1 MSRRLLFVV
10 NIPRFFISHRLPLA
24 LAAKEAGYDVHIATA
39 NDDLQNL
46 SLVREAGLNLHPI
59 PLVQHG
65 RRPID
70 ELRTMLAL
78 IRLYR
83 RLRPDIL
90 HHITIKPLV
99 YGGIAARLT
108 RRRAVIAAMSGLGR
122 AFRDD
127 AGGTLRPGLSLRL
140 ALRLALPRRTTHLL
154 FQNENDLG
162 VFRDLGLTDAD
173 RATLVRG
180 SGVDLQRFQHASEPA
195 PAEGGPVILYAGRL
209 MWQKGLG
216 TFVEVA
222 ERLSDVACFH
232 VAGYS
237 ESSSPDAVPVDR
249 LESWAEEGRIVW
261 LGARDDMPEVIGAA
275 HIVVLPTVY
284 GEGVPRILIEAAA
297 CGRAIVTSDA
307 PGCRDI
313 CRDEINGLL
322 VAPGDPDG
330 LERAIRRL
338 IADPEL
344 RQRMGAAGRRIAEDE
359 FSLGRVVSETLA
371 LYERVLPSRQA

>member
-1 MSRRLLFVV
+1 MSARLLFVV
-10 NIPRFFISHRLPLA
+10 NIPRFFLSHRLPLA
-24 LAAKEAGYDVHIATA
+24 LAAKEAGYDVHVATSDGDA
-39 NDDLQNL
+39 ENL
-46 SLVREAGLNLHPI
+46 ARIREAGLSLHPI

-65 RRPID
+65 RRPTD
-70 ELRTMLAL
+70 ELRTFVAL
-78 IRLYR
+78 VRLYR

-90 HHITIKPLV
+90 HHVTIKPLL
-99 YGGIAARLT
+99 YGGIAARLAG
-108 RRRAVIAAMSGLGR
+108 RRAVIAAMSGLGR

-127 AGGTLRPGLSLRL
+127 AGRTRRPGLAFRT
-140 ALRLALPRRTTHLL
+140 ALRLALPRSTTHLL
-154 FQNENDLG
+154 FQNEDDLG
-162 VFRDLGLTDAD
+162 VFRDLGLADSD

-180 SGVDLQRFQHASEPA
+180 SGVDLQRFLHTPEHPPTDA
-195 PAEGGPVILYAGRL
+195 GPVVLYAGRL

-222 ERLSDVACFH
+222 GRLTGVARFH

-237 ESSSPDAVPVDR
+237 ESGSPDAVPVEQ

-261 LGARDDMPEVIGAA
+261 LGARDDMPEVLAA
-275 HIVVLPTVY
+275 ANIVALPTVY
-284 GEGVPRILIEAAA
+284 GEGVPKTLIEAAA

-313 CRDEINGLL
+313 CRDGVNGLL
-322 VAPGDPDG
+322 IEPGDADA

-338 IADPEL
+338 VEEPEL
-344 RQRMGAAGRRIAEDE
+344 RQRMGAAGRRIAEDG
-359 FSLGRVVSETLA
+359 FSVGRVVAETLA

>member
-1 MSRRLLFVV
+1 MSARLLFVV
-10 NIPRFFISHRLPLA
+10 NIPRFFVSHRLPLA
-24 LAAKEAGYDVHIATA
+24 LAAKEAGYDVHVATA
-39 NDDLQNL
+39 DDDPSNL
-46 SLVREAGLNLHPI
+46 SRIREAGLSLHPI

-90 HHITIKPLV
+90 HHVTIKPLI

-108 RRRAVIAAMSGLGR
+108 RRRAVVAAMSGLGR

-127 AGGTLRPGLSLRL
+127 AGRTLRPGLGFRL

-154 FQNENDLG
+154 FQNEADLD
-162 VFRDLGLTDAD
+162 VFDDLGLVD
-173 RATLVRG
+173 RERTTLVRG
-180 SGVDLQRFQHASEPA
+180 SGVDLQRFRQTTEPPPTTA
-195 PAEGGPVILYAGRL
+195 GPVVLYAGRL
-209 MWQKGLG
+209 MWQKGVA
-216 TFVEVA
+216 TFAEVA
-222 ERLSDVACFH
+222 DRLAGVARFH

-237 ESSSPDAVPVDR
+237 EIGSPDAVPIEMV
-249 LESWAEEGRIVW
+249 ESWAQEGRIVW
-261 LGARDDMPEVIGAA
+261 LGARDDMPEVISAA
-275 HIVVLPTVY
+275 NIVVLPSY
-284 GEGVPRILIEAAA
+284 GEGVPKALIEAAA
-297 CGRAIVTSDA
+297 CGRAIVTSDV

-313 CRDEINGLL
+313 CQDGVNGLL
-322 VAPGDPDG
+322 TTPGDADE

-338 IADPEL
+338 AGDAPL
-344 RQRMGAAGRRIAEDE
+344 RQRMGAAGRLIAEDG
-359 FSLGRVVSETLA
+359 FSIERVVSETLA

>member
-1 MSRRLLFVV
+1 MSERLLFVV
-10 NIPRFFISHRLPLA
+10 NIPRFFVSHRLPLA
-24 LAAKEAGYDVHIATA
+24 LAAKEAGYDVHVATSDSDA
-39 NDDLQNL
+39 ENL
-46 SLVREAGLNLHPI
+46 ARIREAGLSLHPI

-65 RRPID
+65 RRPTD
-70 ELRTMLAL
+70 ELRTLMAL
-78 IRLYR
+78 VRLYR
-83 RLRPDIL
+83 RLRPDIV
-90 HHITIKPLV
+90 HHVTIKPLL

-108 RRRAVIAAMSGLGR
+108 GRRAVIAAMSGLGR
-122 AFRDD
+122 EFRDPS
-127 AGGTLRPGLSLRL
+127 GRTRRPGLAFRT

-154 FQNENDLG
+154 FQNEDDLG
-162 VFRDLGLTDAD
+162 VFRDLGHADSD

-180 SGVDLQRFQHASEPA
+180 SGVDLQHFRHTPEPPPTDA
-195 PAEGGPVILYAGRL
+195 GPVVLYAGRL

-222 ERLSDVACFH
+222 ERLSDVARFH

-237 ESSSPDAVPVDR
+237 EPDSPDAVPVQQ

-261 LGARDDMPEVIGAA
+261 LGSRDDMPEVISAA
-275 HIVVLPTVY
+275 NIVALPTVY
-284 GEGVPRILIEAAA
+284 GEGVPKTLIEAAA

-313 CRDEINGLL
+313 CRDGVNGLL
-322 VAPGDPDG
+322 IGPGDPDG

-338 IADPEL
+338 VAEPEL
-344 RQRMGAAGRRIAEDE
+344 RQRMGAAGRHIAEEE
-359 FSLGRVVSETLA
+359 FSIGRVVEETLA